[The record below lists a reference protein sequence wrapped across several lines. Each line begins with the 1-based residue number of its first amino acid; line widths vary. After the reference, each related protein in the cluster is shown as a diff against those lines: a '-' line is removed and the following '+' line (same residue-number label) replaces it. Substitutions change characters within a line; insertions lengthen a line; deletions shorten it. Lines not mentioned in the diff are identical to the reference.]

1 MSILKKNKSGIFL
14 IELLFVVLII
24 LLSITSCVKI
34 FFESQKLSEQSYVLT
49 NAAIASE
56 NAAQLLKNA
65 DGSLEQFEEYYKAN
79 ISGNIAEAY
88 FNDEFENSADENN
101 SSYKLRVE
109 RKSDDSGLIF
119 FEIIFSDIKSD
130 NLIYTLKVASLD
142 KKEGYYE

>member
-1 MSILKKNKSGIFL
+1 MSILKRNKSGIFL

-49 NAAIASE
+49 NAVIASE

-65 DGSLEQFEEYYKAN
+65 DGDLAQFEEYYKAN
-79 ISGNIAEAY
+79 ISGNIAETY
-88 FNDEFENSADENN
+88 FNDEFEYCIDESN

-109 RKSDDSGLIF
+109 KNSDDSRLIF
-119 FEIIFSDIKSD
+119 FDIIFSDIKTD
-130 NLIYTLKVASLD
+130 NIIYTLKTTDLD
-142 KKEGYYE
+142 KKEVHYE